1 MTDAGTVP
9 FRKYHGTGNDFIVVD
24 EADAERA
31 ELTELADRRTFAIA
45 HCDRETGATSPGKG
59 RRGADGVLF
68 LGIEDAV
75 DPTRVTMS
83 LVQPDGST
91 AAMCGNGARVVAAW
105 ARDRT
110 GETEFVIETPAGDR
124 RATIDANGR
133 DVTIEMGIPRFD
145 PDGVPVDRSLAADPA
160 VRNGDADAPLLE
172 TEIEG
177 LTVSAVNT
185 GVPHAVAFLEG
196 DRNGDDAGTTDDVNL
211 DDVDIDDVD
220 LEAVA
225 EPVRHA
231 DVFPEGANVN
241 LAQRVEYVPD
251 DGSADDREFDGL
263 VPTYRQRT
271 FERGVEGETRSCGTG
286 AVAIAAV
293 ARRTGRVDAETV
305 RSRPPGGEL
314 EITVPEEGPA
324 TLSGPVAEEGAGE
337 LRSDPDVD
345 PDRAASAMPAVD
357 PGGESGIDS
366 ASDPD
371 SEPNSR

>member
-1 MTDAGTVP
+1 MTVP

-24 EADAERA
+24 EVDAERSGLA
-31 ELTELADRRTFAIA
+31 AFADRRTFAIA
-45 HCDRETGATSPGKG
+45 HCDRETGAESPGTG

-68 LGIEDAV
+68 LGIDAESGSHS

-105 ARDRT
+105 AHDRT

-124 RATIDANGR
+124 RAAVDANGR

-145 PDGVPVDRSLAADPA
+145 PADVPVDRSRADDPEL
-160 VRNGDADAPLLE
+160 RDGDPDAPLIE
-172 TEIEG
+172 TDVEG

-185 GVPHAVAFLEG
+185 GVPHAVAFIEEDG
-196 DRNGDDAGTTDDVNL
+196 DADAEA
-211 DDVDIDDVD
+211 IDDID

-241 LAQRVEYVPD
+241 LAQRVSYTPD

-314 EITVPEEGPA
+314 EITVPDEGPA

-337 LRSDPDVD
+337 LAVD
-345 PDRAASAMPAVD
+345 PEVDEAAAADATPAVD
-357 PGGESGIDS
+357 PGTGSGADTDGPDAADS
-366 ASDPD
+366 NRNAEDDP
-371 SEPNSR
+371 R